1 MPATDPTSGPT
12 HGTGHGNTPPESEPT
27 HSSDTTDAHATH
39 RQPRELATLV
49 DDTDDTNRYTICP
62 ARADATELL
71 TTWLTVDEPIVC
83 DLDDW
88 R

>member
-1 MPATDPTSGPT
+1 MPATDPTSDPN
-12 HGTGHGNTPPESEPT
+12 HGSDANHGSNATDRATTTEPT
-27 HSSDTTDAHATH
+27 HHDHTN
-39 RQPRELATLV
+39 ELATLV
-49 DDTDDTNRYTICP
+49 DDTGDTNRHTICP

-71 TTWLTVDEPIVC
+71 TTWLTVDETIVC

>member
-1 MPATDPTSGPT
+1 MPATDPTSDPN
-12 HGTGHGNTPPESEPT
+12 HDTGSDHGNAQRERDADRTTPG
-27 HSSDTTDAHATH
+27 HTTT
-39 RQPRELATLV
+39 RELATLV
-49 DDTDDTNRYTICP
+49 DDSDDTTRYTICP

-71 TTWLTVDEPIVC
+71 TTWLTVDEPLVC